1 MTLIQADRASAVYRS
16 LVQGVQLPVQGGVHS
31 MIETKQA
38 RTGGSRGSRSAVLKI
53 SVAVAGA
60 VLLVIGLTIG
70 ATLNSHHAQIAAQQ
84 ARLRALQQSLTMA
97 RAESATAKT
106 KMEAS
111 QAQAS
116 AA

>member
-1 MTLIQADRASAVYRS
+1 
-16 LVQGVQLPVQGGVHS
+16 

-70 ATLNSHHAQIAAQQ
+70 ATL
-84 ARLRALQQSLTMA
+84 TKEF
-97 RAESATAKT
+97 ESSSTLIL
-106 KMEAS
+106 
-111 QAQAS
+111 
-116 AA
+116 